1 MPASDTAP
9 NQIAAAPPVS
19 TDGSVWSPSDQVFH
33 DAAKTFRVMAAPL
46 RLKIISAL
54 CQGEKNVSEL
64 LQCIDT
70 TQPNMSQHLH
80 TLHRAGILGRRR
92 EGVQIYYRI
101 VNESV
106 VGMCRAMCIH
116 LAIESHDD
124 G

>member
-1 MPASDTAP
+1 MPSLHTTPDAGTTAANP
-9 NQIAAAPPVS
+9 LAQGLS
-19 TDGSVWSPSDQVFH
+19 WSPSDQVFQE
-33 DAAKTFRVMAAPL
+33 AAKTFRVMAAPL

-54 CQGEKNVSEL
+54 CQGEKNVGEL
-64 LQCIDT
+64 LQIIDT

-106 VGMCRAMCIH
+106 VGMCRAMCTQ
-116 LAIESHDD
+116 LAIEADD
-124 G
+124 E

>member
-1 MPASDTAP
+1 MTPLDANPAQDP
-9 NQIAAAPPVS
+9 AAPVTPP
-19 TDGSVWSPSDQVFH
+19 DALPWSPSDQVFH

-54 CQGEKNVSEL
+54 CQGEKNVGEL
-64 LQCIDT
+64 LQSIDT

-92 EGVQIYYRI
+92 DGVQIYYRI

-106 VGMCRAMCIH
+106 LGMCRAMCVQ
-116 LAIESHDD
+116 LAIESDD
-124 G
+124 V

>member
-1 MPASDTAP
+1 MSALDTTTAQTP
-9 NQIAAAPPVS
+9 NALPL
-19 TDGSVWSPSDQVFH
+19 DGSALSSSDQVFH

-54 CQGEKNVSEL
+54 CQGEKNVGEL
-64 LQCIDT
+64 LQSIDT

-92 EGVQIYYRI
+92 DGIQIYYRI

-106 VGMCRAMCIH
+106 VGMCRAMCTQ
-116 LAIESHDD
+116 LAIESEDI
-124 G
+124 

>member
-1 MPASDTAP
+1 MTPLDANPAQDP
-9 NQIAAAPPVS
+9 AAPVTPI
-19 TDGSVWSPSDQVFH
+19 DALPWSPSDQVFH

-54 CQGEKNVSEL
+54 CQGEKNVGEL
-64 LQCIDT
+64 LQSIDT

-92 EGVQIYYRI
+92 DGVQIYYRI

-106 VGMCRAMCIH
+106 VGMCRAMCVQ
-116 LAIESHDD
+116 LAIESDD
-124 G
+124 L

>member
-1 MPASDTAP
+1 MTPLDANPAQDP
-9 NQIAAAPPVS
+9 AAPVTPI
-19 TDGSVWSPSDQVFH
+19 DALPWSPSDQVFH

-54 CQGEKNVSEL
+54 CQGEKNVGEL
-64 LQCIDT
+64 LQSIDT

-92 EGVQIYYRI
+92 DGVQIYYRI

-106 VGMCRAMCIH
+106 VGMCRAMCVQ
-116 LAIESHDD
+116 LAIESDD
-124 G
+124 V

>member
-1 MPASDTAP
+1 MPPLDANPAQDP
-9 NQIAAAPPVS
+9 AAPVTPP
-19 TDGSVWSPSDQVFH
+19 DALPWSPSDLVFH

-54 CQGEKNVSEL
+54 CQGEKNVGEL
-64 LQCIDT
+64 LQSIYT

-92 EGVQIYYRI
+92 DGVQIYYRI

-106 VGMCRAMCIH
+106 VGMCRAMCVQ
-116 LAIESHDD
+116 LAIDAADE
-124 G
+124 

>member
-1 MPASDTAP
+1 MPSLHADPPTAP
-9 NQIAAAPPVS
+9 IAPKSPSDELA
-19 TDGSVWSPSDQVFH
+19 WSPSDQVFH

-54 CQGEKNVSEL
+54 CQGEKNVGEL
-64 LQCIDT
+64 LQSIDT

-92 EGVQIYYRI
+92 DGVQIYYRI

-106 VGMCRAMCIH
+106 VGMCRAMCTQ
-116 LAIESHDD
+116 LAIESEDI
-124 G
+124 

>member
-1 MPASDTAP
+1 MIPLDANPAQDP
-9 NQIAAAPPVS
+9 AAPVTPP
-19 TDGSVWSPSDQVFH
+19 DALPWSPSDQVFH

-54 CQGEKNVSEL
+54 CQGEKNVGEL
-64 LQCIDT
+64 LQSIDT

-92 EGVQIYYRI
+92 DGVQIYYRI

-106 VGMCRAMCIH
+106 VGMCRAMCVQ
-116 LAIESHDD
+116 LAIESDD
-124 G
+124 L